1 MNMRPALVLF
11 SMAAMVAAA
20 ACGSSDSAQ
29 PVPTSVVESTDA
41 SADGRDGTGTAGT
54 TAGAV
59 RGAISALTG
68 TCPAVSF
75 TIEGK
80 TVKTN
85 AATGYGDGRCAGL
98 ANGTKVEVA
107 GTPQADGS
115 ILAAKVRVVPTTAS
129 VPAPKPAPTP
139 VPVPTS
145 TPAISGAITTVSG
158 ACPELKIAVGT
169 KIAGTNRATVFDG
182 RGCGDMKAG
191 LVVSIYGEVRA
202 GSTTLLATKVVSR

>member
-1 MNMRPALVLF
+1 MNMRPAMGLF

-29 PVPTSVVESTDA
+29 PTPTSVIESTDA

-54 TAGAV
+54 AAGAV

-68 TCPAVSF
+68 ACPAVSF
-75 TIEGK
+75 TIERK

-115 ILAAKVRVVPTTAS
+115 ILAAKVRVVPTTS

-158 ACPELKIAVGT
+158 TCPELKLTVGT
-169 KIAGTNRATVFDG
+169 KTAVTGRATVFDG

-191 LVVSIYGEVRA
+191 LVVSIYGEFAA
-202 GSTTLLATKVVSR
+202 GNTTLKATKVVSSR